1 MTKNVKMLLGVALV
15 GGVGY
20 YFWKKSQT
28 PATASFSSN
37 YANASAMIGC
47 PCKEIVGEVTT
58 TGGKTLYECAGGQ
71 FCKKKGGKAQM

>member
-28 PATASFSSN
+28 PAKTAGFMKNFKDAPCNCDRGSDTVNGQTIYMCGDGKSLSSDTK
-37 YANASAMIGC
+37 G
-47 PCKEIVGEVTT
+47 PCK
-58 TGGKTLYECAGGQ
+58 GK
-71 FCKKKGGKAQM
+71 K

>member
-28 PATASFSSN
+28 PAAANFAN
-37 YANASAMIGC
+37 YAKDECICHLMSDTVNGQTVYLCGDGENMAPKSQK
-47 PCKEIVGEVTT
+47 PCK
-58 TGGKTLYECAGGQ
+58 GK
-71 FCKKKGGKAQM
+71 KRAQN

>member
-28 PATASFSSN
+28 PATASFANFKDGPCNCDRGSDTVDGQTIYVCGDGKSLSSK
-37 YANASAMIGC
+37 SKG
-47 PCKEIVGEVTT
+47 PC
-58 TGGKTLYECAGGQ
+58 
-71 FCKKKGGKAQM
+71 KGGKAQR

>member
-28 PATASFSSN
+28 PATASFANFKDGPCNCDRGSDTVDGKSLSSK
-37 YANASAMIGC
+37 SKG
-47 PCKEIVGEVTT
+47 PC
-58 TGGKTLYECAGGQ
+58 
-71 FCKKKGGKAQM
+71 KGGKAQR

>member
-47 PCKEIVGEVTT
+47 PCREVDYTVKTT
-58 TGGKTLYECAGGQ
+58 DGKTLNRCKGGQ
-71 FCKKKGGKAQM
+71 YCDASKGKAQM

>member
-28 PATASFSSN
+28 PAAANFANFKDGPCNCDRGSDTVNGETIYMCVDGKSLSSK
-37 YANASAMIGC
+37 SKG
-47 PCKEIVGEVTT
+47 PC
-58 TGGKTLYECAGGQ
+58 
-71 FCKKKGGKAQM
+71 KGGKAQR

>member
-28 PATASFSSN
+28 PAA
-37 YANASAMIGC
+37 ANFANFKDG
-47 PCKEIVGEVTT
+47 PCNCDRGSDTVNVETI
-58 TGGKTLYECAGGQ
+58 YMC
-71 FCKKKGGKAQM
+71 

>member
-37 YANASAMIGC
+37 YANASAAIGC
-47 PCKEIVGEVTT
+47 PCKKVVGSVSTT
-58 TGGKTLYECAGGQ
+58 DGKTLNKCAGGQ
-71 FCKKKGGKAQM
+71 YCEGQGKAQM

>member
-28 PATASFSSN
+28 PAA
-37 YANASAMIGC
+37 ANFANWKDT
-47 PCKEIVGEVTT
+47 PCNCDRGSDTVN
-58 TGGKTLYECAGGQ
+58 GKTIYMCGDGKHLSPETNGPC
-71 FCKKKGGKAQM
+71 KGGKK